1 MDMSGIARRLEMR
14 FGLGTRPELR
24 RRLYVALESLV
35 ETHGSEAYVVVAS
48 AAADSEGKTHPGRY
62 FAKVVKLRLVER
74 GIVQAPEL

>member
-1 MDMSGIARRLEMR
+1 MDMSEIAHRLEVR

-24 RRLYVALESLV
+24 RRLYLALEALV
-35 ETHGSEAYVVVAS
+35 ETHGCEAYTIVAA
-48 AAADSEGKTHPGRY
+48 AAADSQGKTHPGRY